1 MKTLLLAASSLV
13 ATAAFALGPRIDPAT
28 VSLTQDGARLVT
40 VKYTLE
46 NCPGIVTLDFQTNR
60 LNAATTDE
68 ADWVSIGGEN
78 VQGVEGDVN
87 RLVTELG
94 EHTLTWQPRE
104 LWPDHKTKTGAFRA
118 VVTVWATNAP
128 PDYLVV
134 DLVKDKTVH
143 YYTSADFLPGGG
155 LTNDIYRTDSIVL
168 RKIAAKGRVWNMGL
182 ATTQYGSSANNRQHK
197 VILTNDYYMGV
208 FQLTRGQF
216 RKFASANRTAQQDY
230 YYAIKDGGGNIW
242 QYGSVEGYA
251 DDVATV
257 KLDVV
262 PVLADNG
269 AMRGSAGDGY
279 DFIAN
284 RHKVQSNKWLGHAR
298 TKTGVDFD
306 LPTEAQWEFAA
317 RGGRTENTPNGE
329 MANAGA
335 ASSVLTPIA
344 HWGGSIMWYR
354 VGTKLPNDYGLY
366 DVLGNGYECVL
377 DWYAEDYGG
386 LNVVFAPE
394 GPKTGSAFVIR
405 ALYTTWDQ
413 SKHHIGHRQP
423 SNVSSPTSLYKSVRI
438 MCPLTLT
445 YPESEK

>member
-28 VSLTQDGARLVT
+28 VSLTQDRARLVT

-134 DLVKDKTVH
+134 DLVEDKTVR
-143 YYTSADFLPGGG
+143 YYTSADFLPYGG

-182 ATTQYGSSANNRQHK
+182 DTTQYGSSANNRQHK

-208 FQLTRGQF
+208 FLLTRGQF
-216 RKFASANRTAQQDY
+216 RKFATANSKAEQNY
-230 YYAIKDGGGNIW
+230 CYAIKGSNVNCW

-251 DDVATV
+251 DDVATA

-262 PVLADNG
+262 PVVVSYEK
-269 AMRGSAGDGY
+269 MRGVAGEGY
-279 DFIAN
+279 DWIVN
-284 RHKVQSNKWLGHAR
+284 RHKVQDNRWLGHAR

-317 RGGRTENTPNGE
+317 RGGCTENTYNGE
-329 MANAGA
+329 MVASTAGTI
-335 ASSVLTPIA
+335 LTPIA
-344 HWGGSIMWYR
+344 HWGGSTMWYR

-386 LNVVFAPE
+386 TDVVFAPE
-394 GPKTGSAFVIR
+394 GPATGTAHVFRSM
-405 ALYTTWDQ
+405 YTTWDY
-413 SKHHIGHRQP
+413 SRHHLGHRLP
-423 SNVSSPTSLYKSVRI
+423 SSTSAPVGTYVGTRI
-438 MCPLTLT
+438 MCPLALT